1 MQALER
7 AGRENGGEAGHGS
20 TAGGTGGSREAGGSW
35 GSPGLVMGD
44 GRKRVKTLAPGLTD
58 CSGR

>member
-1 MQALER
+1 MALER
-7 AGRENGGEAGHGS
+7 VGREDSSEAGHRT
-20 TAGGTGGSREAGGSW
+20 TAGDAGSREAGG
-35 GSPGLVMGD
+35 PGRFEMEG